1 MSSSEGLTAD
11 VLFVAATRPPMR
23 WGAPYIAI
31 LINVVV
37 TMEIFLM
44 VQNPLVL
51 AVAIPVHGVCALLCA
66 RDARFFELA
75 QLWMQTRALGL
86 LANAQAW
93 QGATY
98 TPLRLKAGRG
108 QAEPRVVL

>member
-1 MSSSEGLTAD
+1 MSHSEGLTAD

-37 TMEIFLM
+37 TMEIFLL

-51 AVAIPVHGVCALLCA
+51 AVALPVHGVCALLCA
-66 RDARFFELA
+66 RDVRFFELA

-86 LANAQAW
+86 LANAHAW

-98 TPLRLKAGRG
+98 TPLRLTTGRG
-108 QAEPRVVL
+108 RAEPRVVL

>member
-1 MSSSEGLTAD
+1 MSASEGLTAD

-37 TMEIFLM
+37 TMEVFLA

-51 AVAIPVHGVCALLCA
+51 LLMVPVHGVCALLCA

-75 QLWMQTRALGL
+75 QLWMQTRMLGL
-86 LANAQAW
+86 LGNALAW
-93 QGATY
+93 KGATY
-98 TPLRLKAGRG
+98 SPLPLAVGRG
-108 QAEPRVVL
+108 RRDPRVPL